1 MDGAQFAAHCDELR
15 KELVRDFTNPASGSA
30 VAARIDALGLDH
42 AQSRQLAALLD
53 TVVRDTV
60 YTLLLALDG
69 AASLGSDLGNATA
82 HGPGADDGDLC
93 VDGFHGWNYR
103 PVVCS
108 FGVTCRTVPSLI
120 LCQTGGAN
128 SPNKN

>member
-15 KELVRDFTNPASGSA
+15 KELVRDFTSPASGSA

-42 AQSRQLAALLD
+42 AQSRQLTALLD

-69 AASLGSDLGNATA
+69 AASLGSCQQQFMLMAEDGNVIEDIEAA
-82 HGPGADDGDLC
+82 AWQC
-93 VDGFHGWNYR
+93 FHGEAG
-103 PVVCS
+103 S
-108 FGVTCRTVPSLI
+108 
-120 LCQTGGAN
+120 GGT
-128 SPNKN
+128 PG

>member
-30 VAARIDALGLDH
+30 VAASIDALGLDH

-69 AASLGSDLGNATA
+69 AASLGGCQQQFTLTDEDGNVIEGIEDAA
-82 HGPGADDGDLC
+82 WQC
-93 VDGFHGWNYR
+93 FHGDA
-103 PVVCS
+103 VS
-108 FGVTCRTVPSLI
+108 
-120 LCQTGGAN
+120 GGT
-128 SPNKN
+128 PG

>member
-30 VAARIDALGLDH
+30 VAARIAALGLDH
-42 AQSRQLAALLD
+42 GQSLQLAALLD

-69 AASLGSDLGNATA
+69 AASLGSCQQQFTLTDEDGNVIEDIEAA
-82 HGPGADDGDLC
+82 AWQC
-93 VDGFHGWNYR
+93 FHGEAG
-103 PVVCS
+103 S
-108 FGVTCRTVPSLI
+108 
-120 LCQTGGAN
+120 GGT
-128 SPNKN
+128 PG

>member
-30 VAARIDALGLDH
+30 VAASIDALGLEH
-42 AQSRQLAALLD
+42 GQSRQLAALLD

-69 AASLGSDLGNATA
+69 AASLGSCQQQFTLTGEDGNVIEGIEDAA
-82 HGPGADDGDLC
+82 WQC
-93 VDGFHGWNYR
+93 FHGDAG
-103 PVVCS
+103 S
-108 FGVTCRTVPSLI
+108 
-120 LCQTGGAN
+120 
-128 SPNKN
+128 